1 MFLKI
6 FPMYKYH
13 KDISN
18 IILIK
23 IDSQTIELKKIF
35 TAKYEDKWLTEQK
48 INGNSLM
55 VTHS

>member
-48 INGNSLM
+48 INGN
-55 VTHS
+55 